1 MKSRNKNEY
10 KLKIK
15 RFGETIIQLPRRLI
29 RLHVVELKGW
39 RCKL

>member
-15 RFGETIIQLPRRLI
+15 RFGETIILTDKIASMWLN
-29 RLHVVELKGW
+29 
-39 RCKL
+39 